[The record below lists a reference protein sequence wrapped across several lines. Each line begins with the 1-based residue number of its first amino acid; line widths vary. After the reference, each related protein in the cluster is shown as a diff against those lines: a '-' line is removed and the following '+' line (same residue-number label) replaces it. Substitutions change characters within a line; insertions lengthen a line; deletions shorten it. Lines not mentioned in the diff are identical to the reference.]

1 MHETKINFIPLSAA
15 CRFCICMARKR
26 PSRTVF
32 RAGSMAC
39 SPHAVRRSLCISR
52 KKEAVTPHFF
62 IGLLL
67 FGIGLHFF
75 AKPKWVWWP
84 DDFEMLLFM
93 IGFSLL
99 VSTVQK
105 KEYVYEAVSMI
116 CFSLFLYFFKQIM
129 AWLESAHIPT
139 ALLKEYWP
147 FVFIGISL
155 LLLLIKRKKSIR

>member
-1 MHETKINFIPLSAA
+1 MHETKINFIPLPAA
-15 CRFCICMARKR
+15 CRFCICMAWKR
-26 PSRTVF
+26 PSWTVF
-32 RAGSMAC
+32 GTGSMAC
-39 SPHAVRRSLCISR
+39 SPHAVRSSLCISR
-52 KKEAVTPHFF
+52 KKEAVAPHFF

-105 KEYVYEAVSMI
+105 KNMYMRLCRWFVFP
-116 CFSLFLYFFKQIM
+116 CFCTFSNKLWRGLSLRIFQQRFWRSIGRLSL
-129 AWLESAHIPT
+129 LESVYCY
-139 ALLKEYWP
+139 YW
-147 FVFIGISL
+147 
-155 LLLLIKRKKSIR
+155 